1 MASQD
6 ESRTTDQSMQAG
18 KFATGERRGKDR
30 PARSPEHDPAEGG
43 TPEQGMRAG
52 KLATGK
58 QRGQDR
64 R

>member
-1 MASQD
+1 MMNQD
-6 ESRTTDQSMQAG
+6 ERRTPDQSMQAG
-18 KFATGERRGKDR
+18 KFATGEQRGKDR
-30 PARSPEHDPAEGG
+30 PARSREHDPAEGG

-52 KLATGK
+52 KIATGK